1 VAAANIANVY
11 ERGQVVE
18 LGKHHFAVVKDAMSK
33 FSDKSSGSHIHAN
46 SSGSHIHANSSKGKT
61 SVAAHLGKWGAKNDK
76 ESATTKADKYA
87 LYSGKF
93 LTGADY
99 ALTVQ
104 SLAAFAAEKSEYSGA
119 AAKHNSNHELA
130 QLAIGHH

>member
-1 VAAANIANVY
+1 VSPVANVPAIHQHG
-11 ERGQVVE
+11 ERAT
-18 LGKHHFAVVKDAMSK
+18 LGKHHLSAVKDAMSK
-33 FSDKSSGSHIHAN
+33 FSGKSGSHIHAN
-46 SSGSHIHANSSKGKT
+46 TSKGKN
-61 SVAAHLGKWGAKNDK
+61 SVAAHLGRFGAKDDK

-130 QLAIGHH
+130 QLAVGHH